1 MGEGHRTIRVG
12 YGVMARWL
20 NLDDVPGLLAPGQRV
35 FVAGSCGEPQ
45 AMLAAIAADP
55 DCAREVTFVQ
65 QPLPINQ
72 YDLSSFHKSAH
83 QETFFVTPSLK
94 NGLAT
99 GGVLFTPMQMRNIF
113 DHVAGMPVDI
123 ALLSA
128 ARDQQGTIRYSANVD
143 YLDAARA
150 AARAI
155 VVEVSEAYVAPLTCP
170 VVDEAEVDYLVSCD
184 SSVMTYPVTEPDET
198 SAVIGAHIAGLIRDG
213 DCLQTGIGAVP
224 AAILANLTDK
234 NDLGFHGGLIDDGV
248 MTLIETGNINGQSKP
263 IDTGRHVTGMA
274 LGSDSLHQW
283 LTTNESVMFRS
294 ANYTHDY
301 QVIAQ
306 IPGFVSI
313 NSAVEIDLFGQI
325 NAEVAGGRQI
335 SGTGGSVDFMR
346 ASKASQGGRSVVAMA
361 STARGGT
368 VSRIVP
374 TVEMVTALRT
384 DVDIVVTE
392 FGVAELFD
400 APLQER
406 AERLISIAHPDFQ
419 DQLRYGD

>member
-1 MGEGHRTIRVG
+1 
-12 YGVMARWL
+12 MARTL
-20 NLDDVPGLLAPGQRV
+20 DLDDVPGLLAPGQRV
-35 FVAGSCGEPQ
+35 FVAGSCSEPQ
-45 AMLAAIAADP
+45 SLLAAIAAKP
-55 DCAREVTFVQ
+55 DCAEGVTFVQ

-72 YDLSSFHKSAH
+72 YDLSAFHESAR

-113 DHVAGMPVDI
+113 DHVARMPVDL

-128 ARDQQGTIRYSANVD
+128 AKDQHGTVRYAANVD

-150 AARAI
+150 AARSI
-155 VVEVSEAYVAPLTCP
+155 VVEVSDAYTAPLTCP
-170 VVDEAEVDYLVSCD
+170 QVDENEIDYLVPCD
-184 SSVMTYPVTEPDET
+184 SPVMTYPVTDPDET

-248 MTLIETGNINGQSKP
+248 MTLIEAGNINGQRKP

-274 LGSDSLHQW
+274 LGSEALHEW
-283 LTTNESVMFRS
+283 LATNESVLFKS
-294 ANYTHDY
+294 ANYTHDFR
-301 QVIAQ
+301 VIAQ

-313 NSAVEIDLFGQI
+313 NSAVEIDLFGQV

-346 ASKASQGGRSVVAMA
+346 ASKASEGGRSVVAMA
-361 STARGGT
+361 STARGGS

>member
-1 MGEGHRTIRVG
+1 
-12 YGVMARWL
+12 MAQM
-20 NLDDVPGLLAPGQRV
+20 LDLSEVPMLLAPGHRV
-35 FVAGSCGEPQ
+35 FVAGSCSEPQ
-45 AMLAAIAADP
+45 AMLAAIAVQPA
-55 DCAREVTFVQ
+55 CAEGVTFVQ

-72 YDLSSFHKSAH
+72 YDLSSFHNTTR
-83 QETFFVTPSLK
+83 QETYFVTPSLK
-94 NGLAT
+94 DGLAT
-99 GGVLFTPMQMRNIF
+99 GRVLFTPMQMRNIF
-113 DHVAGMPVDI
+113 DHIARMPVDV

-128 ARDQQGTIRYSANVD
+128 ARDQHGVIRYAANVD

-150 AARAI
+150 AAKML
-155 VVEVSEAYVAPLTCP
+155 VVEVSDAYTAPFTCP
-170 VVDEAEVDYLVSCD
+170 AVDENEVDYLVTCESP
-184 SSVMTYPVTEPDET
+184 VMTYPATEPDET
-198 SAVIGAHIAGLIRDG
+198 SSIIGAHIAGLIRDG

-224 AAILANLTDK
+224 AAILAKLKDK

-248 MTLIETGNINGQSKP
+248 MELIDAGNINGRQKRV
-263 IDTGRHVTGMA
+263 DTGRHVTGMA
-274 LGSDSLHQW
+274 LGSESLHEW
-283 LTTNESVMFRS
+283 LVTNESVLFRS

-301 QVIAQ
+301 HVIAQ
-306 IPGFVSI
+306 IPRFVSI
-313 NSAVEIDLFGQI
+313 NSAVEIDLFGQV

-346 ASKASQGGRSVVAMA
+346 ASKASKGGRSVVAMA
-361 STARGGT
+361 STARGGS

-406 AERLISIAHPDFQ
+406 AERLIAIAHPDFQ
-419 DQLRYGD
+419 DQLRYGE